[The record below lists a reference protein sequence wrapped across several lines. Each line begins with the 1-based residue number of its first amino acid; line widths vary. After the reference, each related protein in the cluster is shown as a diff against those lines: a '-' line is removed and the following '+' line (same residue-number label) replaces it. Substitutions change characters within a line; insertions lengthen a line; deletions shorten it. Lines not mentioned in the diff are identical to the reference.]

1 MRQLTFIRPGHLE
14 WWDVPTPRITSPDQ
28 ALVEPVVVASCD
40 LDAPILRGEAPFV
53 GPFAFGHECI
63 AKVVDIGEDVHAV
76 TPGQFVVVPFQ
87 ISCGTCR
94 SCQQGKTAN
103 CTSVPRFSWYGL
115 GGKGAWGG
123 ALSDLL
129 RVPFADHMLVPV
141 PQGISLET
149 IASASDN
156 LPDAWRT
163 IGPYLEALP
172 GSPVLIIGG
181 AGSGSIGLY
190 IVTIAHALGASQVD
204 YVDWDA
210 GRLEIASALGAHI
223 IEGATALR
231 QRLGPY
237 PITVDAGANPDGL
250 ACALRSTAPEGV
262 CTSTGV
268 YFAPAT
274 PVPLREMH
282 TIGLTFKTGHSHA
295 RANIP
300 AILSLISDARI
311 HPERVTTEVAHWDDA
326 LEALSHFRTKLVIT
340 REMGI
345 Q

>member
-1 MRQLTFIRPGHLE
+1 MRQLTFIQPGQLE
-14 WWDVPTPRITSPDQ
+14 WWDVPAPCITSPDQ

-40 LDAPILRGEAPFV
+40 LDAPILRGEAPFA

-63 AKVVDIGEDVHAV
+63 AKVVEIGEGVHAV
-76 TPGQFVVVPFQ
+76 TPGQYVVVPFQ
-87 ISCGTCR
+87 ISCGSCS
-94 SCQQGKTAN
+94 SCQRGQTAN

-115 GGKGAWGG
+115 GGKGEWGG

-141 PQGISLET
+141 PAGISPMI

-163 IGPYLEALP
+163 VGPYLKAFP

-190 IVTIAHALGASQVD
+190 AVAIAQALGASQVD
-204 YVDWDA
+204 YVDWDP
-210 GRLEIASALGAHI
+210 GRLETASALGAKI
-223 IEGATALR
+223 IEGAAAL
-231 QRLGPY
+231 QGRLGPY

-250 ACALRSTAPEGV
+250 ACALRSTAPEGI

-268 YFAPAT
+268 YFAHAT

-282 TIGLTFKTGHSHA
+282 TIGLTFKTGHSHS

-300 AILSLISDARI
+300 AILSLVQDARI
-311 HPERVTTEVAHWDDA
+311 HPERVTTEIARWDEA
-326 LEALSHFRTKLVIT
+326 PEALSNFRTKLVIT
-340 REMGI
+340 RESGV